1 MPCSARSSDL
11 AVANSNE
18 LVAFSPRLRPLA
30 ARRVRPGVSLWLRS
44 QPAVVGYD
52 ETGRYLPTMD
62 LETGRVTVRDVAN
75 GSALA
80 ELAQDEW
87 PEWLGDGA
95 LVVFRGETEADLLDL
110 DTGERRIPVD
120 SELVGPS
127 ERMYPSRRG
136 DGRAWAVIEG
146 TGPYGKAAV
155 EVDVHT
161 GAVTSGPVPLPGTP
175 YNLAPGPEP
184 DTLWLNYQET
194 DRGDH
199 LSWDNGTQAW
209 LALVDSNSGEVLR
222 EVDSVTVSAVGP
234 QGEVVGSD
242 YWGDISEFDPVAMD
256 QVARLAGARG
266 ATETL
271 GFSDERGRL
280 VATGDDGTVQ
290 VYETDGWARVGIIP
304 SHAPQDLTE
313 GFLRPDGLAVAVN
326 GEYGVVEW
334 TLDPATLA
342 EGGMRS
348 CWSQHDPHRVG
359 DLHARR
365 VLSGHLPGV
374 LGLSTDVLNQIVV
387 WRVLHERAVAPEQ
400 LLAHGV
406 AGAAVDQEAP
416 DLVAPPDPSA
426 RPARTPRHAPRPCR
440 SARPAGRRGA
450 RRAGA
455 SRRPRCAPGRSRR
468 CRCGR
473 RGRRSS
479 RRSSTRRP
487 RAARGS
493 CRGTGRSCARTARP
507 R

>member
-1 MPCSARSSDL
+1 MAEAVGRFYCGSNMGEVEERDLETGLPTGNQLDALLGEVSDL

-18 LVAFSPRLRPLA
+18 LVAFSRGYAHWRLDGSGP
-30 ARRVRPGVSLWLRS
+30 VSRLVAS

-161 GAVTSGPVPLPGTP
+161 GAVTSGPVPLPGTA

-242 YWGDISEFDPVAMD
+242 YWGDHLRVRPGCHGPGGP
-256 QVARLAGARG
+256 AGRSSRG
-266 ATETL
+266 Y
-271 GFSDERGRL
+271 
-280 VATGDDGTVQ
+280 GDAGVQ
-290 VYETDGWARVGIIP
+290 
-304 SHAPQDLTE
+304 
-313 GFLRPDGLAVAVN
+313 
-326 GEYGVVEW
+326 
-334 TLDPATLA
+334 
-342 EGGMRS
+342 
-348 CWSQHDPHRVG
+348 
-359 DLHARR
+359 RR
-365 VLSGHLPGV
+365 K
-374 LGLSTDVLNQIVV
+374 
-387 WRVLHERAVAPEQ
+387 
-400 LLAHGV
+400 
-406 AGAAVDQEAP
+406 
-416 DLVAPPDPSA
+416 
-426 RPARTPRHAPRPCR
+426 
-440 SARPAGRRGA
+440 RPAGRD
-450 RRAGA
+450 
-455 SRRPRCAPGRSRR
+455 GR
-468 CRCGR
+468 
-473 RGRRSS
+473 
-479 RRSSTRRP
+479 
-487 RAARGS
+487 
-493 CRGTGRSCARTARP
+493 
-507 R
+507 